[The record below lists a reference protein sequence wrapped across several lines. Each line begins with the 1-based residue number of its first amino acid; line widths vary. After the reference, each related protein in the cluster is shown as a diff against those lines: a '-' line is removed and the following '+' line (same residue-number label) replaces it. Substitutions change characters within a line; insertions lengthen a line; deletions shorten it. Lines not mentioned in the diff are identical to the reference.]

1 MATDDKLTAEEIAD
15 VKSRRKAT
23 AAAKAA
29 DEAVAKAREDE
40 LASQEAVRKAIFDA
54 THDKD
59 GDPIPLV
66 AREG

>member
-1 MATDDKLTAEEIAD
+1 MATDKAEERQQSKLEA
-15 VKSRRKAT
+15 R
-23 AAAKAA
+23 AAAQDK
-29 DEAVAKAREDE
+29 AVAKAREDE

-66 AREG
+66 AKEG